1 MQVGKEFDALI
12 IDTDAPQG
20 APTFDTFEEDTIEVW
35 NNVIG
40 ITPPS
45 CGPVNCVIVCH
56 ETYSHICMP

>member
-35 NNVIG
+35 NNVNLW
-40 ITPPS
+40 
-45 CGPVNCVIVCH
+45 V
-56 ETYSHICMP
+56 